1 MLGTVTEY
9 IKSNGLLFYKEE
21 DSVAPTDSGI
31 YNGFSI
37 QVLNSVIEPVVP
49 VQPVVTLPFEP
60 VFAPKIEINTADQ
73 FVFNIEPVEPAP
85 VEIFTAPTIKPPLE
99 SVMIGTVIGND
110 INEICASEERTLLF
124 TSLYDWNRASTWS
137 GLTFYED
144 SQLNIPVANA
154 KYIKKWMDNNR
165 NIYEISNGLVGKSLG
180 DCIDLIQYT
189 NKLTKLDPKIW
200 GGTIG
205 VSFILG
211 NTLENICSK
220 QKSQNVS
227 DITKLYLEQELWTAY
242 YQNLTGVTLFLDE
255 SLKTPYGDG
264 FITTFGLD
272 GLTIYEIDNGIV
284 GKSLGTC
291 SVLIKKPIIELIE
304 PQKELATVQQL
315 HPVDQFVFQQV
326 IEEKPYTVQGGGG
339 FSAGNSIDEI
349 CNSNQDPVV
358 IYFKAFNGLGTYGQI
373 GAKLYKDRAV
383 SIPYTDSIY
392 VTRWRAR
399 PTQEIMKLDG
409 NGTVIEILSPC

>member
-1 MLGTVTEY
+1 ML
-9 IKSNGLLFYKEE
+9 LYKEE
-21 DSVAPTDSGI
+21 DSVAPTDSAL

-37 QVLNSVIEPVVP
+37 QVLNSIIEPVVT
-49 VQPVVTLPFEP
+49 VQPVVT
-60 VFAPKIEINTADQ
+60 APPIEINTADQ

-85 VEIFTAPTIKPPLE
+85 VEIFTAAPTIKPPLE

-144 SQLNIPVANA
+144 SELTIPVTNA
-154 KYIKKWMDNNR
+154 KYIKKWMDNR
-165 NIYEISNGLVGKSLG
+165 NVYEISNGLVGKSLG
-180 DCIDLIQYT
+180 DC
-189 NKLTKLDPKIW
+189 
-200 GGTIG
+200 
-205 VSFILG
+205 V
-211 NTLENICSK
+211 
-220 QKSQNVS
+220 
-227 DITKLYLEQELWTAY
+227 
-242 YQNLTGVTLFLDE
+242 
-255 SLKTPYGDG
+255 
-264 FITTFGLD
+264 
-272 GLTIYEIDNGIV
+272 
-284 GKSLGTC
+284 
-291 SVLIKKPIIELIE
+291 ELIVSPIE
-304 PQKELATVQQL
+304 INTA
-315 HPVDQFVFQQV
+315 DQFVFNIVQPQENYTNINKVESV
-326 IEEKPYTVQGGGG
+326 INDLGLGENNAAKAAAETAAAKAAAETAAAKAASDAAIARTNAAAKAATDAAIAKTTAELNADSAAANAAAAAAKAANDAAIAKTTAELNAASAAANAAAAAAKADMDAAIASANAAADFARATAAALRPYTVQGGAG

-358 IYFKAFNGLGTYGQI
+358 IYFKAFNGLGTYGQL

-409 NGTVIEILSPC
+409 NGTVIEILNPC